1 MSDGI
6 IITSKYPEARCC
18 ICRGTIG
25 YGEDIN
31 YSRGAPRGQKVRHT
45 ECLNLT
51 PAEAAAKAAQVAS
64 TEALTRLAAMRQQ
77 EEAAAKRDVLRG
89 WMAELATDRQLRQKL
104 RRWLDR
110 YDPPLS
116 VADKASAAEV
126 LATVEDD
133 EDDGSSNVICLVTRA
148 KRWAAAKVR
157 RDGVQP
163 VL

>member
-1 MSDGI
+1 MNDGI

-18 ICRGTIG
+18 VCRGTILHG
-25 YGEDIN
+25 DYIH
-31 YSRGAPRGQKVRHT
+31 YFRGASRGQKVRHP
-45 ECLNLT
+45 ECVDLS
-51 PAEAAAKAAQVAS
+51 PEEAAQKAAKVAS
-64 TEALTRLAAMRQQ
+64 EAALTRLASMRQQ

-89 WMAELATDRQLRQKL
+89 WMAELATDRQSRQKL